1 MMPVASS
8 SCSLAQLGGGGSASR
23 ACEAAG
29 GFEGA
34 APIGPVRGRVARIQM
49 DCMIQLYRYSIANI
63 PVLGNNPSISSL
75 YRYVYCI
82 YSQ

>member
-8 SCSLAQLGGGGSASR
+8 SCSFAQLGGGGSASR

-49 DCMIQLYRYSIANI
+49 DCMIQLYDLVANI
-63 PVLGNNPSISSL
+63 LGNNPSISSL